1 MRHYVIK
8 TSIDPTSSVDRRSN
22 VLIHVPRTAGTYFH
36 NCLTANGVPAVDHL
50 ERFLGPPGDARS
62 EGCLPKI
69 TGQNPLWVS
78 GHMRYGTLVKHFPV
92 EQGNRFFILLRN
104 PFDQLISQINWQI
117 NTLCG
122 SYAALAYMPNYQFRT
137 LLRICIET
145 VDHQDDLLNILNRYF
160 GNFLN
165 NQSRSLSLLDQGR
178 LDPSEINDFSDR
190 AFQRLSGLDGFCVE
204 PGLAG
209 FLKDLIL
216 WSKEDETTPVSVQ
229 GVSQNAS
236 LPVLNPTLVSSAAF
250 MNEVFRLQFADFV
263 MYRNAQHLL
272 GGGSSALTWDSFNSL
287 LADCS
292 GILREA
298 RSIERQ
304 PDSRL
309 FSKARRRITCLI
321 WLARTGDLITRKIS
335 LRWLICLLELL
346 PSATLRNLL
355 RGRRSIFWKTASLV
369 FMAKIRTQIRLS

>member
-8 TSIDPTSSVDRRSN
+8 TSNDPTSSVDRPSN

-209 FLKDLIL
+209 FLEDLIL

-250 MNEVFRLQFADFV
+250 MNEIFRLQFADFV
-263 MYRNAQHLL
+263 LYRNAQHLL

-304 PDSRL
+304 PDSHL

-321 WLARTGDLITRKIS
+321 WLARAGDLITRKIS

-346 PSATLRNLL
+346 PSTTLRNLL
-355 RGRRSIFWKTASLV
+355 RGRRSICWKTASLV
-369 FMAKIRTQIRLS
+369 FLAKIRTKIRLS

>member
-8 TSIDPTSSVDRRSN
+8 TSDDPTSTVDRPSN
-22 VLIHVPRTAGTYFH
+22 ILIHVPRTAGTYFH
-36 NCLTANGVPAVDHL
+36 NCLTANGVPAVDHV
-50 ERFLGPPGDARS
+50 ERFLDPSIDAKSDGR
-62 EGCLPKI
+62 LPKI
-69 TGQNPLWVS
+69 VDQNPLWVS

-137 LLRICIET
+137 LLHICMET
-145 VDHQDDLLNILNRYF
+145 VDRQHNVLTILNRYF

-165 NQSRSLSLLDQGR
+165 NQSRSLSLLDKGR

-190 AFQRLSGLDGFCVE
+190 AFQRLSGLDGFCLE

-209 FLKDLIL
+209 FLEDLIL
-216 WSKEDETTPVSVQ
+216 RSKGDETTPVSVQ

-236 LPVLNPTLVSSAAF
+236 LPVLNPTLVSSSAF

-263 MYRNAQHLL
+263 LYRNAQHIL
-272 GGGSSALTWDSFNSL
+272 GGGSSALNWDSVDSL

-292 GILREA
+292 VILLEA
-298 RSIERQ
+298 RSRDRQ
-304 PDSRL
+304 PDSGLL
-309 FSKARRRITCLI
+309 FKARQRIKRFI
-321 WLARTGDLITRKIS
+321 WLARPANLLARKIN
-335 LRWLICLLELL
+335 LRWLISFLECL

-355 RGRRSIFWKTASLV
+355 RGPRSICWKTASVV
-369 FMAKIRTQIRLS
+369 FLAKIRLQIRSS